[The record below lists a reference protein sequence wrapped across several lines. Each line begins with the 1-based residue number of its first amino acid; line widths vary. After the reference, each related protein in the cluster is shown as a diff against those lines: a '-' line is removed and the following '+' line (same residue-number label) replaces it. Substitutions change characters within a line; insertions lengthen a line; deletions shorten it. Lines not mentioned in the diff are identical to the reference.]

1 MNIQP
6 TQNYSAPFKSGFP
19 VTHWVRETNGSY
31 APALSR
37 NLNEK
42 LQRSVVRL
50 LNSNIDKS
58 KPEKRPLIEYV
69 KKIISASDSD
79 FAQNPVARSFYFHH
93 GGLSEQKFEP
103 FGYILTG
110 RHAEHMTEVLGKPIG
125 RAKSDAP
132 RRNGNLADTAEINI
146 AVGDYFNQG
155 INFVKKLASHFKLGG
170 KTRYGLHTKFEVIR
184 TKTGRIKEYRLI
196 DLKFCPEEGAGN
208 PFVRT
213 GYLKK

>member
-1 MNIQP
+1 MNIQL
-6 TQNYSAPFKSGFP
+6 TQNYSTQFKAAYP

-50 LNSNIDKS
+50 LNSDIEKV
-58 KPEKRPLIEYV
+58 KPEKRSLVQYI
-69 KKIISASDSD
+69 KKVITASDSD
-79 FAQNPVARSFYFHH
+79 FAQKPVARSFYFHH
-93 GGLSEQKFEP
+93 GGLSEEKFEP

-110 RHAEHMTEVLGKPIG
+110 QHAEHMSEVLGKPIG

-132 RRNGNLADTAEINI
+132 RLNGDIAETAEVNI
-146 AVGDYFNQG
+146 AVGDYLKQG
-155 INFVKKLASHFKLGG
+155 ISFVKKLASKFKLGS

-184 TKTGRIKEYRLI
+184 TKTGKIKEYRLV
-196 DLKFCPEEGAGN
+196 DLKFCPEEGEAN

-213 GYLKK
+213 GYIKK